1 LRVIFMAKYDLAFKL
16 KTVEAYLAGEGGYL
30 TIAKKH
36 GVPSESNIRKW
47 VRIYLKYGRKGL
59 EGKKKNK
66 KYPVK
71 FKISVIENKKIKE
84 TYKNIAIHYDIPEPS
99 LIYTWYKLWQSKGI
113 DGLSKPK
120 GRTSM
125 SKKPKKKTD
134 KKLTKEQQLEKEIE
148 LLRAENAYLKKLRAS
163 GINIP
168 NRLRK

>member
-1 LRVIFMAKYDLAFKL
+1 MVKYDLAFKL

-30 TIAKKH
+30 TIAKKY
-36 GVPSESNIRKW
+36 GLRSKANLEKW
-47 VRIYLKYGRKGL
+47 VRLYLKYGIKGL
-59 EGKKKNK
+59 ERKSNNK
-66 KYPVK
+66 KYPVQ
-71 FKISVIENKKIKE
+71 FKLDVIE
-84 TYKNIAIHYDIPEPS
+84 YKLRTGESFNNIALHFDIPEPS
-99 LIYTWYKLWQSKGI
+99 LIYSWHKVWQVKGI

-120 GRTSM
+120 GRPSM